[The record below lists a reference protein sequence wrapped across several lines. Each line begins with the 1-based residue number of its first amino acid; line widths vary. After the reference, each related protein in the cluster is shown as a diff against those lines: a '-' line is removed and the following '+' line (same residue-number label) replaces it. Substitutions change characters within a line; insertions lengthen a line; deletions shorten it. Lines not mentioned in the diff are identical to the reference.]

1 MGFCDRYIF
10 SLHSTDLRDDPH
22 HHATDA
28 LQAASLAND
37 CSRNIGSR
45 LSRVKYASTLSRQ
58 FEDGDGNL
66 ANLCREWLAIVAE
79 KGAARKWIKTEDI
92 PTIGHLAP
100 AMYKRVAEAS
110 LAHYLDGKCGECH
123 GSGVSKDRRIC
134 PTCKGSGDA
143 TITGLSAHE
152 TKLALDM
159 VSELMSLE
167 SSHSGAASALLRRE
181 GR

>member
-1 MGFCDRYIF
+1 MGFSDRYIF

-37 CSRNIGSR
+37 CSRGIGSR
-45 LSRVKYASTLSRQ
+45 LARIKYASTLSRQ

-66 ANLCREWLAIVAE
+66 ANLCREWLAIVSE

-92 PTIGHLAP
+92 PNIGQIAAAL
-100 AMYKRVAEAS
+100 YRRVAEAS
-110 LAHYLDGKCGECH
+110 LSHYLDGKCVECH
-123 GSGVSKDRRIC
+123 GSKVSIERRVC
-134 PTCKGSGDA
+134 GTCKG
-143 TITGLSAHE
+143 TGEADLPPMRAYE
-152 TKLALDM
+152 AKLTMDM

-181 GR
+181 G

>member
-1 MGFCDRYIF
+1 MGFTEKFIYA
-10 SLHSTDLRDDPH
+10 LTSTDLRDDEFH
-22 HHATDA
+22 HMTDA
-28 LQAASLAND
+28 LQASARAEKVARDL
-37 CSRNIGSR
+37 GSR

-66 ANLCREWLAIVAE
+66 ANLCREWLAIVTE

-110 LAHYLDGKCGECH
+110 LAHYLDGKCVECH
-123 GSGVSKDRRIC
+123 GSKVSLDRRTC
-134 PTCKGSGDA
+134 GTCKGTGDA
-143 TITGLSAHE
+143 AIMGLSAHE

-181 GR
+181 G